1 MEISMPKIDLREL
14 LQNKLIANTNAPTD
28 GAAQP
33 NAKPKAQHQARRF
46 APPVRM
52 NKALRPR
59 RRS

>member
-1 MEISMPKIDLREL
+1 MPKIDLREL
-14 LQNKLIANTNAPTD
+14 LQNKLIANTNTPAATD
-28 GAAQP
+28 GAVP
-33 NAKPKAQHQARRF
+33 PPAKPQPPVRRF